1 MITPKEIEEKT
12 MTPAKRAMAHN
23 DYFAFYIGCPISYL
37 LTIPFLYTKV
47 TPNQVTML
55 SLVPLLIAFVM
66 SYLGST
72 TYTFLWTWFF
82 FFLWNLLDGVDG
94 NMARYR
100 KQFSRMGSV
109 YDAMIGYVAMILQPF
124 AWGIVAAHI
133 PGSLSKTLA
142 LPDDVYIVLGALSG
156 IFVIF
161 PRFIMHKA
169 ISQLGGEDAVKG
181 VKDKSS
187 FSLSKTIA
195 LNMTSATGFVQV
207 FMLVSIFFNA
217 YDFFTLAY
225 FFINGGVMIFSLVS
239 IFKNS

>member
-1 MITPKEIEEKT
+1 MITPKDIEEKT

-23 DYFAFYIGCPISYL
+23 DYFAFYIGRPISYL

-55 SLVPLLIAFVM
+55 SLIPLLIAFVM

-100 KQFSRMGSV
+100 KLFSRMGSV

-133 PGSLSKTLA
+133 PGSLSNILA

-217 YDFFTLAY
+217 YDFFTLTY